1 MAEIIYQYPLDLTG
15 TLTSNAVTRR
25 ITLGSGKVNRAF
37 AFPDGAFYADTF
49 RLAAANKPGVYPYKR
64 GTDYELIFAHTAYQ
78 KMTKNREVVMGVV
91 VTNSAIPT
99 DIEVSAQVV
108 GGFQSAN
115 VEGIR
120 QAIASLKIEDR
131 VVDFKDLRNVPDTF
145 PSAPTY
151 KDLGDIYGFE
161 YIITVLAGIKDA
173 INSGSAVQLEE
184 IKGILGG
191 LKNDFLDAL
200 NAHINAEG
208 NVHNLDIHQVNGLT
222 ETEIRALI
230 QSVQTAID
238 ATIKDIGDLRAADTA
253 LGQRIDAIVAS
264 LAAWNDQLNVVA
276 QNYQK
281 MSLAL
286 ANLNSLVLQLQKMVN
301 DLQSALNK
309 TNQRVTD
316 LENQGKDFQQQ
327 IDNLQGQIN
336 SLKTQVVNNTNA
348 ISQANQNLA
357 NHAAA
362 DNPHPNYL
370 HKQYGGVVQAA
381 VHVNNNL
388 TSRDD
393 VQAEAGTK

>member
-49 RLAAANKPGVYPYKR
+49 RLAASNKPGVYPWKR
-64 GTDYELIFAHTAYQ
+64 GVDYELVFAHPAYQ

-99 DIEVSAQVV
+99 DIEVFARVV
-108 GGFQSAN
+108 GGPQSAN

-120 QAIASLKIEDR
+120 QVIASLKLEDR

-173 INSGSAVQLEE
+173 INSGSAVQLEQ
-184 IKGILGG
+184 IKGILDG
-191 LKNDFLDAL
+191 LKNDFMAAL
-200 NAHINAEG
+200 TAHINAEG
-208 NVHNLDIHQVNGLT
+208 NVHHLDIHQANGLT

-230 QSVQTAID
+230 QGVQTAID
-238 ATIKDIGDLRAADTA
+238 ATIKDIGDLKAADTA
-253 LGQRIDAIVAS
+253 LGQRIDAIVNS
-264 LAAWNDQLNVVA
+264 LAAWNDQLNTVA

-281 MSLAL
+281 AMLAL
-286 ANLNSLVLQLQKMVN
+286 ANLNSLVLELQKAVN
-301 DLQSALNK
+301 DLRNELNQ
-309 TNQRVTD
+309 TNQRIDD
-316 LENQGKDFQQQ
+316 LESQGKDFQQQ
-327 IDNLQGQIN
+327 IDNLQTQIN
-336 SLKTQVVNNTNA
+336 NLKIQVTNNTNA

-381 VHVNNNL
+381 VHINNNL
-388 TSRDD
+388 TTRDD
-393 VQAEAGTK
+393 VQAEAGTR

>member
-1 MAEIIYQYPLDLTG
+1 M
-15 TLTSNAVTRR
+15 
-25 ITLGSGKVNRAF
+25 
-37 AFPDGAFYADTF
+37 
-49 RLAAANKPGVYPYKR
+49 
-64 GTDYELIFAHTAYQ
+64 
-78 KMTKNREVVMGVV
+78 
-91 VTNSAIPT
+91 
-99 DIEVSAQVV
+99 
-108 GGFQSAN
+108 
-115 VEGIR
+115 
-120 QAIASLKIEDR
+120 
-131 VVDFKDLRNVPDTF
+131 
-145 PSAPTY
+145 
-151 KDLGDIYGFE
+151 
-161 YIITVLAGIKDA
+161 
-173 INSGSAVQLEE
+173 
-184 IKGILGG
+184 
-191 LKNDFLDAL
+191 
-200 NAHINAEG
+200 
-208 NVHNLDIHQVNGLT
+208 
-222 ETEIRALI
+222 
-230 QSVQTAID
+230 
-238 ATIKDIGDLRAADTA
+238 
-253 LGQRIDAIVAS
+253 GQRIDAIVAS

-301 DLQSALNK
+301 DLQSALNE

-336 SLKTQVVNNTNA
+336 SLKTQVINNTNA

-381 VHVNNNL
+381 VHVNNSL